1 MNEWKEVRFDEI
13 GVVFSGGTPSTSNP
27 ELWDGTIAFVT
38 PFDLSKNKTPYIK
51 QTQRYITQRGLEQS
65 SANLLPANNLIISS
79 RAPIGYIAL
88 SATEFVTNQGCKSLK
103 FFENQVPLFHYYNL
117 QMYVN
122 EMKRYGVGTTFSE
135 ISKGDLSKLKIQI
148 PKEKNEQKRIAPI
161 LTTCDAVIN
170 HTQSAIAK
178 YKAIKQ
184 GLLHD
189 LFARGL
195 DANGQLRP
203 SYQQAPELYKESDM
217 GMIPKEWESCK
228 MGKYILNNLY
238 GPRFDAKDYSENGNV
253 KTIRGTDFTKEG
265 EILYDQAPKAL
276 LPIILIN
283 AHKLNEG
290 EIVIVTTASCGLT
303 AVFKRPVNDVDFI
316 PSAYSVK
323 YRFAINVNP
332 YFIKYFMSTDKAIR
346 QVNKFVRQGTLGN
359 LPGSDILRFNM
370 IYPDIIEQDKIVN
383 RLFSVDNKIQ
393 TEETLLQKYQSIK
406 HGLMG
411 DLLGGRKEV
420 KTTE

>member
-1 MNEWKEVRFDEI
+1 MSKWKEVRFDEI
-13 GVVFSGGTPSTSNP
+13 GDVFSGGTPSTTNP
-27 ELWDGTIAFVT
+27 ELWDGDIAFVT
-38 PFDLSKNKTPYIK
+38 PYDLSKNRTPYIK
-51 QTQRYITQRGLEQS
+51 QTQRYITQKGLGQS
-65 SANLLPANNLIISS
+65 SANLLPPNNLILSS

-103 FFENQVPLFHYYNL
+103 FFVNQEPLFHYYNL
-117 QMYVN
+117 QMYVD
-122 EMKRYGVGTTFSE
+122 EMKRFGVGTTFSE
-135 ISKGDLSKLKIQI
+135 ISKGDLSKLKIRI
-148 PKEKNEQKRIAPI
+148 PKENIDQRKIAHI
-161 LTTCDAVIN
+161 LTTCDTVIEE
-170 HTQSAIAK
+170 TQSAIAK

-189 LFARGL
+189 LFTRGL
-195 DANGQLRP
+195 DANGHLRP
-203 SYQQAPELYKESDM
+203 SYQDAPELYKESEL

-265 EILYDQAPKAL
+265 EILYEQAPKAL

-290 EIVIVTTASCGLT
+290 DIVMVTTASCGLT
-303 AVFKRPVNDVDFI
+303 AVFKKPANDVDFI

-323 YRFAINVNP
+323 YRFADNVNP
-332 YFIKYFMSTDKAIR
+332 YFVKYFMSTDKAIR
-346 QVNKFVRQGTLGN
+346 QVNKYVRQGTLGN
-359 LPGSDILRFNM
+359 LPGSDVLRFDM
-370 IYPDIIEQDKIVN
+370 IYPDKIEQDKIVN
-383 RLFSVDNKIQ
+383 RLFTIDNKIQ

-406 HGLMG
+406 RGLMG
-411 DLLGGRKEV
+411 DLLGGKKEFV
-420 KTTE
+420 